1 MIRKPFSKLT
11 FLLVIGTILA
21 VVVGQLFI
29 TLKKF
34 LRQGRLLDGNF

>member
-11 FLLVIGTILA
+11 FLLVIGTIPA